1 MRSEYPPLDI
11 NLVFPGL
18 EDYEIQRSSIDESE
32 IQRSSIDGTGKL
44 YELIFSEFIRLLL
57 KLVSAILYENRI
69 IFIIVVV
76 IIIIIIIIIIIMS
89 FDSFR
94 TGTF

>member
-18 EDYEIQRSSIDESE
+18 GDYEIQRSSIDESE

-44 YELIFSEFIRLLL
+44 YESIFSEFIRLLL
-57 KLVSAILYENRI
+57 KLGSAILYENLI
-69 IFIIVVV
+69 IFII
-76 IIIIIIIIIIIMS
+76 IIVIIIIIIIIMS

-94 TGTF
+94 TGSF